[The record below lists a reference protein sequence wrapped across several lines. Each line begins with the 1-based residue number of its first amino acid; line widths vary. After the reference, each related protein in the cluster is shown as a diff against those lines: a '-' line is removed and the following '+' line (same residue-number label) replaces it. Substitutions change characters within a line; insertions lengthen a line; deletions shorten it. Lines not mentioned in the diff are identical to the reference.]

1 MRRRQILVFGAAAAA
16 LAATPFA
23 VAPVRPARAD
33 KGEVFDDDRM
43 LGPADSKVTIIEYS
57 SLTCPHCARFHETTF
72 QNIKADWIEPGRALF
87 VHRHFPLDQLAL
99 RAALLSNCL
108 KGKEHFA
115 MLDALF
121 RGQQRWAKAEDP
133 MAALATIARLA
144 GIDQQRFEAC
154 VGDESELDLILARA
168 QDGQKTYEVNSTP
181 TLIVNGEKV
190 EDPLDYEAFRKTLE
204 RAAASS

>member
-1 MRRRQILVFGAAAAA
+1 MRRRQILISGAAA
-16 LAATPFA
+16 LAVTPFA
-23 VAPVRPARAD
+23 VTLVRPAWAE

-57 SLTCPHCARFHETTF
+57 SLTCSHCARFHETTF
-72 QNIKADWIEPGRALF
+72 QSIKSDWIDQGRALF

-99 RAALLSNCL
+99 RAALLANCL
-108 KGKEHFA
+108 NGKEHFA

-121 RGQQRWAKAEDP
+121 RGQQRWAKADDP

-144 GIDQQRFEAC
+144 GMDQQRFEAC
-154 VGDESELDLILARA
+154 ISDEGEIDRILARA

-190 EDPLDYEAFRKTLE
+190 EDPMDYGAFRELLE
-204 RAAASS
+204 RAASSP